1 MNNKNKTKWLVT
13 LTFGVLMA
21 VPTMISYAGVTGK
34 KAVAFGAM
42 NATGPGV
49 KSGDGVEQKQQN
61 HVLQGIAVDVSYD
74 VTRFS
79 LPTGARNLI
88 VVEGFARNSKTAQSG
103 AKPENLHNKVRVIA
117 YHRDNDNAPWVARVK
132 SLGVMGWG
140 GMSNHRFEGSGITP
154 IGLFKMG
161 TAFGRKEA
169 MEGFSK
175 NYVKIDPQAKSQYW
189 SKRTNRLESNANTL
203 LQDGEKL
210 WASGFAG
217 IYDYVIDSG
226 FNVNNANG
234 DGSALFLHCTY
245 PGKATTGGCVA
256 IDPQA
261 MIAIEKMYATGDS
274 YIAQAPFGQFEGI
287 YSAYNETGKMPQG
300 TFSETSQQLDDV
312 QTEIQW

>member
-1 MNNKNKTKWLVT
+1 MVGYTHLWRFDGCTNNDFLCR
-13 LTFGVLMA
+13 
-21 VPTMISYAGVTGK
+21 SDRK

-49 KSGDGVEQKQQN
+49 KSGDVIEQKQQN
-61 HVLQGIAVDVSYD
+61 HVLQGIAVDASYD

-103 AKPENLHNKVRVIA
+103 AKPENLYNKVRVIA
-117 YHRDNDNAPWVARVK
+117 YHRDSDNAPWVARVK

-189 SKRTNRLESNANTL
+189 SKRTNRLENNANTL

-261 MIAIEKMYATGDS
+261 MIAIEKMYATGIVTLLRLHLGS
-274 YIAQAPFGQFEGI
+274 LKVSILLTMKQEKCHRELFQRQANSSMMCRQKFNGKRGI
-287 YSAYNETGKMPQG
+287 KYS
-300 TFSETSQQLDDV
+300 
-312 QTEIQW
+312 

>member
-42 NATGPGV
+42 NVTGPGV

-61 HVLQGIAVDVSYD
+61 HVLQGVAVDVSYD

-117 YHRDNDNAPWVARVK
+117 YHRDSDNAPWVARVK

-169 MEGFSK
+169 ILVQK
-175 NYVKIDPQAKSQYW
+175 NQS
-189 SKRTNRLESNANTL
+189 L
-203 LQDGEKL
+203 GE
-210 WASGFAG
+210 
-217 IYDYVIDSG
+217 
-226 FNVNNANG
+226 
-234 DGSALFLHCTY
+234 
-245 PGKATTGGCVA
+245 
-256 IDPQA
+256 
-261 MIAIEKMYATGDS
+261 
-274 YIAQAPFGQFEGI
+274 
-287 YSAYNETGKMPQG
+287 
-300 TFSETSQQLDDV
+300 
-312 QTEIQW
+312 

>member
-117 YHRDNDNAPWVARVK
+117 YHRDSDNAPWVARVK

-189 SKRTNRLESNANTL
+189 SKRTNRLESNRM
-203 LQDGEKL
+203 EK
-210 WASGFAG
+210 S
-217 IYDYVIDSG
+217 
-226 FNVNNANG
+226 
-234 DGSALFLHCTY
+234 
-245 PGKATTGGCVA
+245 
-256 IDPQA
+256 
-261 MIAIEKMYATGDS
+261 
-274 YIAQAPFGQFEGI
+274 FGQVDLQVFMTMSLIQDLMSIMQMGMVRHCFYTALIQERQPL
-287 YSAYNETGKMPQG
+287 A
-300 TFSETSQQLDDV
+300 DV
-312 QTEIQW
+312 WRLILRQ